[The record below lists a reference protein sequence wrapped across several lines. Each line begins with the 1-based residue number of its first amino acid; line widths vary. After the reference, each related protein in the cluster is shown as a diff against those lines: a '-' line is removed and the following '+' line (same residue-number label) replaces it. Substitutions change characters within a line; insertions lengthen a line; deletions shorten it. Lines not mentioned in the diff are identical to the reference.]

1 MKFYKISEVIIT
13 EIIVLS
19 TNNTE
24 IMRHPFVEKV
34 TATSSSYIIQK
45 LAQKPNVKSVFA
57 FELVKH
63 TADFAR
69 KILELKQAV

>member
-24 IMRHPFVEKV
+24 IIRHPFVEKV

-45 LAQKPNVKSVFA
+45 LAQKPNVKQNYKTFQIQ
-57 FELVKH
+57 L
-63 TADFAR
+63 
-69 KILELKQAV
+69 